1 MQHLVFS
8 YFPPYSKI
16 FFNIK
21 KKYNVFAWKEL
32 KGKRQ
37 RLKSNWNSKVQHFL
51 ISVYSKS
58 DCLYLQVIIYRITIE
73 FVI

>member
-21 KKYNVFAWKEL
+21 KKYNAFAWKETEWKTPETKKQL
-32 KGKRQ
+32 
-37 RLKSNWNSKVQHFL
+37 
-51 ISVYSKS
+51 
-58 DCLYLQVIIYRITIE
+58 E
-73 FVI
+73 